1 MAESKMT
8 EDSDESVFDNLNG
21 TQKSAI
27 LMMLI
32 GEDEASEILR
42 NLSPREVQHLG
53 SAMYSVQGL
62 DQDTVNKVLDEFLA
76 IIKEQTSLGLGAGNY
91 IRNVM
96 TRALGEDKA
105 ESVLSR
111 ITPSSTERPI
121 EILDWMDARSIAE
134 LILDEHPQII
144 ALVIS
149 YLDFGLGADVLGQ
162 LPEEQQA
169 DVIARIATLQTV
181 QPDAL
186 RELETVMQR
195 KFKANTSLRAS
206 QVGGVNAAAKIM
218 NFTKQAM
225 EARIMNALK
234 DDDEDL
240 MIAIQESMFVFD
252 NLIMSDD
259 KSLQTLLRSV
269 DTEDLVLAL
278 KGADE
283 PLRDKLF
290 SCMSS
295 RAAANLQDEM
305 EALGPVRLTEVQEAQ
320 KGSRS
325 TEAYHQCGAPDVGR
339 RFDCSCWPRRRRFR
353 LITGATER
361 CHLATYIRT
370 GCKKS

>member
-1 MAESKMT
+1 
-8 EDSDESVFDNLNG
+8 
-21 TQKSAI
+21 
-27 LMMLI
+27 
-32 GEDEASEILR
+32 
-42 NLSPREVQHLG
+42 
-53 SAMYSVQGL
+53 
-62 DQDTVNKVLDEFLA
+62 
-76 IIKEQTSLGLGAGNY
+76 
-91 IRNVM
+91 M

-134 LILDEHPQII
+134 LIIDEHPQII

-162 LPEEQQA
+162 LPEDQQA
-169 DVIARIATLQTV
+169 DVVARIATLQTV

-320 KGSRS
+320 KRIINVARRMSDEGSIVL
-325 TEAYHQCGAPDVGR
+325 AGR
-339 RFDCSCWPRRRRFR
+339 GGDDFV
-353 LITGATER
+353 
-361 CHLATYIRT
+361 
-370 GCKKS
+370 